1 MSFSNHP
8 PFSRLSFGWRR
19 SIGERK
25 ANDRRTIREQYAD
38 EIHKKHRLIRRIFSL
53 LYAQDFVF
61 YQLYE
66 PITLTK
72 C

>member
-1 MSFSNHP
+1 MDVIQQSSAFQSP
-8 PFSRLSFGWRR
+8 IVRL
-19 SIGERK
+19 EAK
-25 ANDRRTIREQYAD
+25 HRRTIGEQYAD
-38 EIHKKHRLIRRIFSL
+38 EIYKKHRLIRRIFSL